1 MKLTT
6 SRAATV
12 ATLFT
17 AILVTASLCSMIMVM
32 QTSNASASNVI
43 FKQKIRGDAAIAQK
57 TIKEGSTPSGSIFTT
72 ATAQGFM
79 TAAGDKQV
87 CVTVRAL
94 DPDEVISEFGP
105 ACGPAQQLTI
115 ANNLGSAT
123 FSGTVTGFTAGEEKT
138 VTVNVKLTATG
149 KPENSNFNLRTHT
162 RDINEVIHV
171 SGITRSASGS
181 MSIAGGITFS
191 ADDVDAGAIYKTATG
206 TIQVTK
212 N

>member
-6 SRAATV
+6 SLAATV
-12 ATLFT
+12 ATILT
-17 AILVTASLCSMIMVM
+17 AILVTASLCSMIIM
-32 QTSNASASNVI
+32 QTNNASASNVI

-105 ACGPAQQLTI
+105 ACGPAQRLTI

-171 SGITRSASGS
+171 SGITRSASAS
-181 MSIAGGITFS
+181 MNIAGGITFS
-191 ADDVDAGAIYKTATG
+191 AGDVDADAIYKTATG

>member
-1 MKLTT
+1 M
-6 SRAATV
+6 
-12 ATLFT
+12 
-17 AILVTASLCSMIMVM
+17 
-32 QTSNASASNVI
+32 
-43 FKQKIRGDAAIAQK
+43 
-57 TIKEGSTPSGSIFTT
+57 
-72 ATAQGFM
+72 
-79 TAAGDKQV
+79 
-87 CVTVRAL
+87 
-94 DPDEVISEFGP
+94 
-105 ACGPAQQLTI
+105 TI

-162 RDINEVIHV
+162 RDINEVIQV

-181 MSIAGGITFS
+181 MNIAGGITFS

>member
-6 SRAATV
+6 SRGATV
-12 ATLFT
+12 ATIFT
-17 AILVTASLCSMIMVM
+17 AILVTASLCSMIIM
-32 QTSNASASNVI
+32 QTNNASASNVI
-43 FKQKIRGDAAIAQK
+43 YKQKIRGDAAFAQK
-57 TIKEGSTPSGSIFTT
+57 TIKEGNTPSGSIFTT

-94 DPDEVISEFGP
+94 DPDEIISEFGP

-162 RDINEVIHV
+162 RDINEVIQV

-181 MSIAGGITFS
+181 MNIAGGITFS